1 MKLVWGEVCAIL
13 QAGVCLKSVSGDGG
27 GIRGGD
33 VGEQRDDIKAHHD
46 VVRLESDVF

>member
-1 MKLVWGEVCAIL
+1 MKLVWGEVCAVL